1 MSTVDS
7 YGPAS
12 QTLTFLD
19 TEEADFGADTQGS
32 EYEFHDFTVPSQT
45 QTQSQA
51 SQPEP
56 SQPLV
61 NGNATDK
68 KENLTNGPTT
78 ANEESKADGNVSKV
92 SNSLGELNFEEDED
106 ETFYSKDLPP
116 YACRY
121 CGVHDPASVVQCI
134 QCKKWFCNGRGNTA
148 GSHIVNHLVRAKHK
162 EVTLHKDGPLGETIL
177 ECYNCACRNVFLL
190 GFIPAKADSVVVLLC
205 RQPCATQSNS
215 KDMNWDQAQWQPL
228 INDRCFLSW
237 LVKVPPDEDQLR
249 ARQISAQQINK
260 LEELWKDN
268 PEAKLE
274 DLDKPGVDDEPQ
286 QVLLRYEDAYQY
298 QNIFGP
304 LVKLE
309 ADYDKK
315 LKESQTQDNI
325 VVRWDIGLNKKRIAY
340 FSFPKT
346 NDDMRLMPGDE
357 LRLRYVGEL
366 HKPWQ
371 GVGHV
376 IKVPNNFGEEVG
388 IELRSNLGAPVECT
402 HNFVVDFVWKST
414 SFDRMQTGMK
424 TFAVDETSV
433 SGYIYHKLLGHEV
446 EEQVVKCQ
454 LPKRFSAQGLPE
466 LNHSQVYAV
475 KTVLQRPLSL
485 IQGPPGTGKTVT
497 SASVVYHLA
506 KQNNGQVLVCAPSN
520 IAVDQLTEKIH
531 KTGLKVVRLCAKSR
545 EAIDSPVAFLAL
557 HNQVRN
563 MDSVPELQKL
573 QQLKDEQGEL
583 SAADEKRYRSLK
595 RNCERD
601 LLQHADVICTTC
613 VGAGDPRLSK
623 FRFRTVLIDESTQA
637 TEPECMVP
645 VVLGCKQLIL
655 VGDHC
660 QLGPVVMC
668 KKAANAG
675 LSQSLFERLVVLG
688 IRPIRLQVQYRMH
701 PSLSE
706 FPSNLFY
713 DGTLQNGVTVAERQ
727 QSGID
732 FPWPVP
738 DKPMFFY
745 ATMGQE
751 EIASSGTSYLNRT
764 EAANVEKIA
773 TRFLRAGVKPEQ
785 IGVIT
790 PYEGQRA
797 YIVQYMQFS
806 GSLHANLY
814 MEIEVASVDAFQGR
828 EKDYIILSCVRSNEH
843 QGIGFLNDPR
853 RLNVALT
860 RAKYGIIVIGNPKIL
875 SRQPLWNHLLNYYK
889 ENKTLMEGP
898 LNNLKE
904 SMIQFSKPR
913 KLVNRTNPGGRF
925 MSSTMFD
932 AREALIR
939 GSVYD
944 RQIPQAPMDPAAFH
958 DTYFHTHDRLSYI
971 GAERTIPPAAA
982 ARIPVPVGMFI
993 PPVPPPHHSYFGQ
1006 PLAGRMP
1013 HGRPVQQPRQRNQR
1027 NHHHQQP
1034 MAYAPHMPAS
1044 QASQDASQPLSQG
1057 PLTQGG
1063 MSMSQP
1069 MASQPLSQPDLSQD
1083 SYLGDD
1089 FNLKSQADA
1098 VLSQDSTYQGER
1110 GGYMNSLPDYSQPN
1124 YASQY

>member
-51 SQPEP
+51 SQPES

-61 NGNATDK
+61 NGNVVDK
-68 KENLTNGPTT
+68 KEELNNGPV
-78 ANEESKADGNVSKV
+78 AVNDDSKV
-92 SNSLGELNFEEDED
+92 DGGVAKVNNSLGELNFEEDED
-106 ETFYSKDLPP
+106 ETYYTKDLPA

-268 PEAKLE
+268 PEARLE

-340 FSFPKT
+340 FTFPKT
-346 NDDMRLMPGDE
+346 NDDMRLMQGDE

-376 IKVPNNFGEEVG
+376 TKVPNNFGEEVG

-497 SASVVYHLA
+497 SASIVYHLA

-573 QQLKDEQGEL
+573 QQLKDEAGEL

-595 RNCERD
+595 RNCERE

-645 VVLGCKQLIL
+645 VILGCKQLIL

-713 DGTLQNGVTVAERQ
+713 DGTLQNGVTIAERQ
-727 QSGID
+727 QSGVD

-745 ATMGQE
+745 STMGQE

-889 ENKTLMEGP
+889 ENKALVEGP

-925 MSSTMFD
+925 MSTTMFD
-932 AREALIR
+932 AREALIH

-944 RQIPQAPMDPAAFH
+944 RQIPHAPMDPAAFH
-958 DTYFHTHDRLSYI
+958 DAYSYTHDRMGYI
-971 GAERTIPPAAA
+971 GAERAIPPAAA

-993 PPVPPPHHSYFGQ
+993 PPVPPPHHNYFGQ

-1027 NHHHQQP
+1027 NHHPHQP

>member
-51 SQPEP
+51 SQPES

-61 NGNATDK
+61 NGNVVDE
-68 KENLTNGPTT
+68 KEELSNGPV
-78 ANEESKADGNVSKV
+78 AVNDDSKVDGGVAKV

-106 ETFYSKDLPP
+106 ETYYTKDLPP

-340 FSFPKT
+340 FTFPKT
-346 NDDMRLMPGDE
+346 NDDMRLMQGDE

-497 SASVVYHLA
+497 SASIVYHLA

-573 QQLKDEQGEL
+573 QQLKDEAGEL

-595 RNCERD
+595 RNCERE

-645 VVLGCKQLIL
+645 VILGCKQLIL

-713 DGTLQNGVTVAERQ
+713 DGTLQNGVTIAERQ
-727 QSGID
+727 QSGVD

-745 ATMGQE
+745 STMGQE

-889 ENKTLMEGP
+889 ENKALVEGP

-925 MSSTMFD
+925 MSTTMFD
-932 AREALIR
+932 AREALIH

-944 RQIPQAPMDPAAFH
+944 RQIPHAPMDPAAFH
-958 DTYFHTHDRLSYI
+958 DAYSYTHDRMGYI
-971 GAERTIPPAAA
+971 GAERAIPPAAA

-993 PPVPPPHHSYFGQ
+993 PPVPPPHHNYFGQ

-1027 NHHHQQP
+1027 NHHPHQP